1 MIKKIISYLFSLFSI
16 INSNPKLSPKKG
28 KDEDEDEYVG
38 VVTFK
43 LNKDKTVDISCY
55 TPEVSSLSVGTMTK
69 LSENYAELL
78 SLINDGIL
86 APKIVEFINGIIDKS
101 EDEQEKLFLENIL
114 IFWGLSHVENL
125 KKKRSKSN
133 QPLIRPS
140 SVFHS

>member
-1 MIKKIISYLFSLFSI
+1 MIKQVFSYLVSLFSI
-16 INSNPKLSPKKG
+16 KSKTDRSVKKETD
-28 KDEDEDEYVG
+28 DEDSIG

-43 LNKDKTVDISCY
+43 LNKDKTIDISCY

-69 LSENYAELL
+69 LSEDYAELL

-86 APKIVEFINGIIDKS
+86 APKIVKFIDGIIDKA

-125 KKKRSKSN
+125 KKKISKSN
-133 QPLIRPS
+133 HPLIRPS
-140 SVFHS
+140 SVFRS

>member
-1 MIKKIISYLFSLFSI
+1 MIKQTFSYLVSLFRTHSDT
-16 INSNPKLSPKKG
+16 KLSTQK
-28 KDEDEDEYVG
+28 EMDEDEYIG
-38 VVTFK
+38 SVTFK
-43 LNKDKTVDISCY
+43 LNKDKTIDISCY
-55 TPEVSSLSVGTMTK
+55 TPEVSSLSVGSMTK
-69 LSENYAELL
+69 LSEDYAELL

-86 APKIVEFINGIIDKS
+86 APKIVKFIDGIIDKA
-101 EDEQEKLFLENIL
+101 ENEQEKLFLENIL